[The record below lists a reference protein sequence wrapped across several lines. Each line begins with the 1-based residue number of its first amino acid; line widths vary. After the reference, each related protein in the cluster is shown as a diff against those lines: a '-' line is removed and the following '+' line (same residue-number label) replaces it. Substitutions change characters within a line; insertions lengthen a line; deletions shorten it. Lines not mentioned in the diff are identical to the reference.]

1 MAKVIFGKPIKW
13 EDADFNWDQAPPDQN
28 RLEIGPYT
36 WDNVLLIIEAV
47 GGGGDMDEMPWT
59 QWGDEEEKKKRLIKL
74 ILKVKGKTYREEKEI
89 QDYKITVK
97 DIKLVAKEVAGI
109 ELTTENISF

>member
-1 MAKVIFGKPIKW
+1 MAKVIFGKAIKW

-59 QWGDEEEKKKRLIKL
+59 QWGDEEEKKNVFIPDDMKVHHANWASGVPRKL
-74 ILKVKGKTYREEKEI
+74 DLLKFIQNKVKERSDG
-89 QDYKITVK
+89 
-97 DIKLVAKEVAGI
+97 
-109 ELTTENISF
+109 